1 MKKILII
8 ALAILTVEIVYGQTF
23 EGKITYQNTYKSKL
37 PNVTDQ
43 QFTSMMGSTQ
53 DYIIKGGNYKSSA
66 NGTMFLWQ
74 LYINSDNKLYSKMSN
89 SETILWNDGAVNAD
103 SVLKVEMNKQV
114 IDILGYKC
122 DELVLTCKSGVQ
134 KYYFNSKLGVD
145 ISLYAKHRYGN
156 WYDYLKVAKA
166 LPLKSVIETQQFIL
180 TSIATEAKE
189 MRIDDK
195 ELKLPEN
202 AKTAKSPY

>member
-1 MKKILII
+1 MKKILTI
-8 ALAILTVEIVYGQTF
+8 ALTILTVATVYGQTF

-103 SVLKVEMNKQV
+103 SVLKVELNKGV
-114 IDILGYKC
+114 TEILGYKC
-122 DELVLTCKSGVQ
+122 DELVLTCKSGLQ

-145 ISLYAKHRYGN
+145 ISFYSKHLYGN
-156 WYDYLKVAKA
+156 WYDYLKLAKS
-166 LPLKSVIETQQFIL
+166 LPLKSVIETQQFTL
-180 TSIATEAKE
+180 TSIATEVKE
-189 MRIDDK
+189 MKIDEK
-195 ELKLPEN
+195 ELQLPAN

>member
-1 MKKILII
+1 MKKILTI
-8 ALAILTVEIVYGQTF
+8 ALTILTAATVYGQTF
-23 EGKITYQNTYKSKL
+23 EGKITYQNTFKSKL

-89 SETILWNDGAVNAD
+89 SETILWNDGSVNTD
-103 SVLKVEMNKQV
+103 SVLKVELNKQAT
-114 IDILGYKC
+114 DILGYKC
-122 DELVLTCKSGVQ
+122 DELILTCKSGVQ
-134 KYYFNSKLGVD
+134 KYYFNSKIGVD
-145 ISLYAKHRYGN
+145 ISLYNKHLYGN
-156 WYDYLKVAKA
+156 WFDYLKLAKA
-166 LPLKSVIETQQFIL
+166 LPLKSVIETQQFTL
-180 TSIATEAKE
+180 TSIATEVKE
-189 MRIDDK
+189 MKIDEK
-195 ELKLPEN
+195 ELQLPAN